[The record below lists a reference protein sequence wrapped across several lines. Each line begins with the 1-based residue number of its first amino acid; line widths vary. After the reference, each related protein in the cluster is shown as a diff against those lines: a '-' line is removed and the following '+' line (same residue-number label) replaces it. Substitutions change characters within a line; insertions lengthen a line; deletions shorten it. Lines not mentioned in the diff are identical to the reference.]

1 MRVLLVGTG
10 GREHALAWKIGQSP
24 LLEELFIAPGN
35 AGTASVGTNLSI
47 QDSDID
53 GLCEFAISK
62 NIDLTIV
69 GPEGPLSAGLVD
81 KFSNVGLKAFG
92 PNRKAAQLEWSKTF
106 AKNFMKD
113 NDIPT
118 SDSLTVATRD
128 EAVRA
133 ADAFGL
139 PVVLKADGLAAG
151 KGVYICES
159 TKDVRTAIDDIV
171 VKRIFGKSGDS
182 LVIEEYLTGPE
193 LSVFTFSDGK
203 TVSPLIAACDY
214 KRIGNYDQ
222 GPNTGGMGAYSPA
235 PFWNPSLEDQIRKE
249 VIEKTLLGMQRIHNE
264 YTGVLFVGLMVTESG
279 PKVLEFNCR
288 LGDPETQTILP
299 LLEADI
305 LEMTMA
311 SIDGNLESVEV
322 KWSDESCVTVVLASE
337 GYPATYETGFPITG
351 LENVSDK
358 STVFHAGSILSTNG
372 TFNTSGGRV
381 LSVSSRGRNLN
392 EAKMNTYGNIN
403 KIEFKNSY
411 FRNDIALGI

>member
-1 MRVLLVGTG
+1 MRVLLVGSG

-35 AGTASVGTNLSI
+35 AGTASVGTNLAI

-53 GLCEFAISK
+53 GLCQYAISK

-81 KFSNVGLKAFG
+81 KFSTVGLKAFG
-92 PNRKAAQLEWSKTF
+92 PSRRAAQLEWSKTF

-113 NDIPT
+113 NNIPT
-118 SDSLTVATRD
+118 SDSLTVDTRD

-182 LVIEEYLTGPE
+182 LVVEEFLTGPE
-193 LSVFTFSDGK
+193 LSVFAFSDGK
-203 TVSPLIAACDY
+203 TVSPLVAACDY

-235 PFWNPSLEDQIRKE
+235 PFWNPSLEDQIGKE

-299 LLEADI
+299 LMEADI
-305 LEMTMA
+305 LEMSMA
-311 SIDGNLESVEV
+311 CIDGNLESVEV
-322 KWSDESCVTVVLASE
+322 KWSDESCVTVVIASE
-337 GYPATYETGFPITG
+337 GYPATYDTGFPITG

-358 STVFHAGSILSTNG
+358 STVFHAGTILSKNG
-372 TFNTSGGRV
+372 TFNTNGGRV
-381 LSVSSRGRNLN
+381 LSVSSKGRNLN
-392 EAKMNTYGNIN
+392 EARTNTYKNIN
-403 KIEFKNSY
+403 RVGFENSY
-411 FRNDIALGI
+411 FRDDIALGI

>member
-1 MRVLLVGTG
+1 MKALVIGSG
-10 GREHALAWKIGQSP
+10 GREHSLAWKLQRSDAID
-24 LLEELFIAPGN
+24 EVIVAPGN

-53 GLCEFAISK
+53 GLCEYAISK

-69 GPEGPLSAGLVD
+69 GPEGPLAAGLVD
-81 KFSNVGLKAFG
+81 KFSTVGLKAFG
-92 PNRKAAQLEWSKTF
+92 PNRRAAQLEWSKTF

-118 SDSLTVATRD
+118 SDSLTVDTRD
-128 EAVRA
+128 DAVRT
-133 ADAFGL
+133 ADTFGL

-159 TKDVRTAIDDIV
+159 RKDVRTAIDDIV

-193 LSVFTFSDGK
+193 LSVFAFSDGK
-203 TVSPLIAACDY
+203 TISPLVAACDY

-235 PFWNPSLEDQIRKE
+235 PFWNLRLEDQIGKE

-264 YTGVLFVGLMVTESG
+264 YIGVLFVGLMVTESG

-288 LGDPETQTILP
+288 LGDPETQTIMP

-305 LEMTMA
+305 LEMSMA
-311 SIDGNLESVEV
+311 CIDGNLESVGV

-337 GYPATYETGFPITG
+337 GYPATYDTGFPITG
-351 LENVSDK
+351 LENVSAK
-358 STVFHAGSILSTNG
+358 STVFHAGTLLSKNG

-381 LSVSSRGRNLN
+381 LSVSSKGRNLT
-392 EAKMNTYGNIN
+392 EARTNTYENISRVGF
-403 KIEFKNSY
+403 ENSY
-411 FRNDIALGI
+411 FRHDIALGI

>member
-1 MRVLLVGTG
+1 MRVLLVGG
-10 GREHALAWKIGQSP
+10 GGWEHALAWKIGQSP

-35 AGTASVGTNLSI
+35 AGTASVGANLSI

-53 GLCEFAISK
+53 GLSDYATSK

-69 GPEGPLSAGLVD
+69 GPEGPLAAGLVD
-81 KFSNVGLKAFG
+81 KFSAVGLKAFG
-92 PNRKAAQLEWSKTF
+92 PTRRAAQLEWSKTF
-106 AKNFMKD
+106 AKTFMKD

-118 SDSLTVATRD
+118 SDSLTVNTRD

-159 TKDVRTAIDDIV
+159 VKEVRTAIDDIV

-182 LVIEEYLTGPE
+182 LVIEEYLTGSE
-193 LSVFTFSDGK
+193 LSVFAFSDGK
-203 TVSPLIAACDY
+203 TISPLVAACDY

-235 PFWNPSLEDQIRKE
+235 PFWNPSLEDQIGKE
-249 VIEKTLLGMQRIHNE
+249 VVEKTLLGMQRIHNE
-264 YTGVLFVGLMVTESG
+264 YSGVLFVGLMVTESG

-288 LGDPETQTILP
+288 LGDPETQTIMP

-305 LEMTMA
+305 LEMSMA
-311 SIDGNLESVEV
+311 CIDGNLESVEV
-322 KWSDESCVTVVLASE
+322 KWSEESCVTVVLASE
-337 GYPATYETGFPITG
+337 GYPATYDTGFPITG

-358 STVFHAGSILSTNG
+358 STVFHAGTILSTNG

-381 LSVSSRGRNLN
+381 LSVSSKGRNLN

-411 FRNDIALGI
+411 FRDDIALGI

>member
-1 MRVLLVGTG
+1 MRVLLVGNG

-53 GLCEFAISK
+53 GLCQYAISK

-81 KFSNVGLKAFG
+81 KFSTVGLKAFG
-92 PNRKAAQLEWSKTF
+92 PSRRAAQLEWSKTF

-113 NDIPT
+113 NNIPT
-118 SDSLTVATRD
+118 SDSLTVDTRD

-182 LVIEEYLTGPE
+182 LVIEEFLTGPE
-193 LSVFTFSDGK
+193 LSVFAFSDGK
-203 TVSPLIAACDY
+203 TVSPLVAACDY

-235 PFWNPSLEDQIRKE
+235 PFWNPSLEDQIGKE

-264 YTGVLFVGLMVTESG
+264 YTGVLFVGLMVTGSG

-299 LLEADI
+299 LMEADI
-305 LEMTMA
+305 LEMSMA
-311 SIDGNLESVEV
+311 CIDGNLESVEV
-322 KWSDESCVTVVLASE
+322 KWSDESCVTVVIASE
-337 GYPATYETGFPITG
+337 GYPATYDTGFPITG

-358 STVFHAGSILSTNG
+358 STVFHAGTILSKNG

-381 LSVSSRGRNLN
+381 LSVSSKGRNLN
-392 EAKMNTYGNIN
+392 EARTNTYKNITRVGF
-403 KIEFKNSY
+403 ENSY
-411 FRNDIALGI
+411 FRDDIALGI

>member
-1 MRVLLVGTG
+1 MKVLLVGGG
-10 GREHALAWKIGQSP
+10 GREHALAWKIDQSP

-47 QDSDID
+47 QDGDIN
-53 GLCEFAISK
+53 GLSEYAMSN

-69 GPEGPLSAGLVD
+69 GPEGPLAAGLVD
-81 KFSNVGLKAFG
+81 KFGAVGLKAFG
-92 PNRKAAQLEWSKTF
+92 PNRRAAQLEWSKSF
-106 AKNFMKD
+106 AKSFMKD

-118 SDSLTVATRD
+118 SDSLTVNTRE
-128 EAVRA
+128 EAIRA

-151 KGVYICES
+151 KGVYVCES
-159 TKDVRTAIDDIV
+159 SKEVRTAIDDIV

-182 LVIEEYLTGPE
+182 VVVEEYLTGPE
-193 LSVFTFSDGK
+193 LSVFAFSDGK
-203 TVSPLIAACDY
+203 TISPLVAACDY

-235 PFWNPSLEDQIRKE
+235 PFWNASLERRIGKE
-249 VIEKTLLGMQRIHNE
+249 VVEKVVLGMQRIRNE
-264 YTGVLFVGLMVTESG
+264 YTGVLFVGLMMTESG

-288 LGDPETQTILP
+288 LGDPETQTVMP

-305 LEMTMA
+305 LEMSMA
-311 SIDGNLESVEV
+311 CIDGNLESVEV

-337 GYPATYETGFPITG
+337 GYPAEYDTGFPITG
-351 LENVSDK
+351 LENVSDE
-358 STVFHAGSILSTNG
+358 STVFHAGTIRSADG

-381 LSVSSRGRNLN
+381 LSVSSKGRNLN
-392 EAKMNTYGNIN
+392 EARSNTYENVN
-403 KIEFKNSY
+403 KIEFNNSY
-411 FRNDIALGI
+411 FRDDIALGI